1 MQIAPCL
8 FSSNTE
14 HGFQS
19 WVEGKSWWSHSFQ
32 GKGRCRAWLERLR
45 WEESPNRNDFRC
57 LMFAVFKKGPLRSD
71 ERCLMFVVFK
81 KGPLRS
87 DKRAWYLMEK
97 EDTDCTRA
105 LIIYVVKN
113 WVHQLDILNS
123 WHQTT
128 DLAVI
133 TLPPKP
139 EVTKRSGC
147 RHSLLPQCLV
157 SQIYADAHSSGQ
169 GCNYIY
175 QTPAFFFFHLSILSI
190 QTKV

>member
-1 MQIAPCL
+1 
-8 FSSNTE
+8 
-14 HGFQS
+14 
-19 WVEGKSWWSHSFQ
+19 
-32 GKGRCRAWLERLR
+32 
-45 WEESPNRNDFRC
+45 
-57 LMFAVFKKGPLRSD
+57 
-71 ERCLMFVVFK
+71 MFVVFK

-87 DKRAWYLMEK
+87 DERAWYFMEK

-175 QTPAFFFFHLSILSI
+175 QTPAFFFFSFIHFVNSDKSLGNSVGKNTSSASHLAGFFLPFTDQFHKTNYFSS
-190 QTKV
+190 TV